1 MKRLYCII
9 LVFLVLLVPTGCR
22 REEPLPYIMPVTL
35 ERNGISITVDPR
47 VELMSIVQYL
57 STQSEFITIAN
68 FSYRDRVD
76 AHYAAFSII
85 RRCKCEEMRRT
96 GFGFSS
102 PANFALSLNE
112 SMRWDDD
119 AELSRHVLAGAGGKE
134 KLRKFAEVLRDFFRD
149 SDFHLFYAANEDFYR
164 DNVYRV
170 AALLE
175 DGDYVAELQ
184 DYFGMEYES
193 FTVLPVPLYGG
204 GGGFGS
210 HVERGGNIEAY
221 CILLAFDDA
230 EMQDDVPV
238 YGDKATFRLILRHE
252 FSHSFV
258 NRVTDLFH
266 DEVMQYEYLL
276 EPIRREMEEL
286 QYGSWVSCLNEH
298 IVRAVTVR
306 LAYAD
311 SPQEGSRALRRE
323 LDSGFIYRGAHR
335 RPERIRAQQGPIPG
349 FHQLLSRSF
358 GSAGNCK
365 TIDEEI
371 ASRKESFRSFYLSAA
386 AGILGKFGATG
397 RFLREPPFCPPCP
410 EKSGAH

>member
-76 AHYAAFSII
+76 AHFAAFFDHPAVQMY
-85 RRCKCEEMRRT
+85 EEMRRT

-204 GGGFGS
+204 GGGFGP

-323 LDSGFIYRGAHR
+323 LDSGFIYTEVLTDALKEY
-335 RPERIRAQQGPIPG
+335 ERNRDQYPDFI
-349 FHQLLSRSF
+349 
-358 GSAGNCK
+358 
-365 TIDEEI
+365 
-371 ASRKESFRSFYLSAA
+371 SFYPVLLEALTTA
-386 AGILGKFGATG
+386 
-397 RFLREPPFCPPCP
+397 RP
-410 EKSGAH
+410 